1 MITQLRGRL
10 VEKSPTSVVIDC
22 QGVGYLVNISL
33 FTYGQLT
40 DDENIQLYTHLQV
53 REDAHTLYGFST
65 DLERQLFRLLIGI
78 SGIGANT
85 ARTMLSSLSPSEI
98 GQAIQSDQVNVIQSV
113 KGIGAKTAQRVV
125 IELRDKVQAVIA
137 DSGISAVSSN
147 TNREEA
153 LSALVVLGYQT
164 KSCVKILDE
173 LLSMDAEMSDMT
185 AKVALI
191 ITPM

>member
-33 FTYGQLT
+33 YTFGQLA
-40 DDENIQLYTHLQV
+40 DEENIQLFTHLQV
-53 REDAHTLYGFST
+53 REDAHTLYGFTT

-98 GQAIQSDQVNVIQSV
+98 GQAIQGEQVDVIQSV

-125 IELRDKVQAVIA
+125 IELRDKIQAVVA
-137 DSGISAVSSN
+137 DAGIPAVSSN

-164 KSCVKILDE
+164 KSCVKVIDE
-173 LLSMDAEMSDMT
+173 LLSMDAEMS
-185 AKVALI
+185 VERLIRNALNKL
-191 ITPM
+191 

>member
-137 DSGISAVSSN
+137 DSGSSAVSSN

-173 LLSMDAEMSDMT
+173 LLAMDAEMS
-185 AKVALI
+185 VERLIRNALNKL
-191 ITPM
+191 

>member
-33 FTYGQLT
+33 YTFGQLK
-40 DDENIQLYTHLQV
+40 DEENIQLFTHLQV
-53 REDAHTLYGFST
+53 REDAHTLYGFTT

-98 GQAIQSDQVNVIQSV
+98 GQAIQGEQVDVIQSV

-125 IELRDKVQAVIA
+125 IELRDKIQAVVA
-137 DSGISAVSSN
+137 DAVIPAVSSN

-153 LSALVVLGYQT
+153 LSALGVLGYQT
-164 KSCVKILDE
+164 KSCVKVIDE
-173 LLSMDAEMSDMT
+173 LLSIDAEMS
-185 AKVALI
+185 VERLIRNALNKL
-191 ITPM
+191 

>member
-1 MITQLRGRL
+1 MITRLRGRV

-33 FTYGQLT
+33 FTYGQLK

-78 SGIGANT
+78 LGIGANT

-98 GQAIQSDQVNVIQSV
+98 GQAIQNDQVNVIQSV

-125 IELRDKVQAVIA
+125 IELRDKVQSVIA
-137 DSGISAVSSN
+137 DAGIPAVSSN

-173 LLSMDAEMSDMT
+173 LLSMDAEMS
-185 AKVALI
+185 VERLIRNALNKL
-191 ITPM
+191 

>member
-33 FTYGQLT
+33 FTFGQLT
-40 DDENIQLYTHLQV
+40 DEENIQLFTHLQV
-53 REDAHTLYGFST
+53 REDAHTLYGFTT

-98 GQAIQSDQVNVIQSV
+98 GQAIQGEQVDVIQSV

-125 IELRDKVQAVIA
+125 IELRDKIQAVVA
-137 DSGISAVSSN
+137 DAGIPAVSCN

-164 KSCVKILDE
+164 KSCVKVIDE
-173 LLSMDAEMSDMT
+173 LLSMDAEMS
-185 AKVALI
+185 VERLIRNALNKL
-191 ITPM
+191 

>member
-137 DSGISAVSSN
+137 DSGIPAVSSN

-153 LSALVVLGYQT
+153 LSALVVLGYQN

-173 LLSMDAEMSDMT
+173 LLSMDAEMS
-185 AKVALI
+185 VERLIRNALNKL
-191 ITPM
+191 

>member
-22 QGVGYLVNISL
+22 QGIGYLVNISL

-98 GQAIQSDQVNVIQSV
+98 GHPIQSEQVNVIQSV

-137 DSGISAVSSN
+137 DAGIPAVSSN

-173 LLSMDAEMSDMT
+173 LLAMDAEMS
-185 AKVALI
+185 VERLIRNALNKL
-191 ITPM
+191 

>member
-33 FTYGQLT
+33 FTFGQLT
-40 DDENIQLYTHLQV
+40 DEENIQLFTYLQV
-53 REDAHTLYGFST
+53 REDAHTLYGFTT

-98 GQAIQSDQVNVIQSV
+98 GQAIQGEQVDVIQSV

-125 IELRDKVQAVIA
+125 IELRDKIQAVVA
-137 DSGISAVSSN
+137 DAGISAVSSN

-164 KSCVKILDE
+164 KSCVKVIDE
-173 LLSMDAEMSDMT
+173 LLSMDAEMS
-185 AKVALI
+185 VERLIRNALNKL
-191 ITPM
+191 

>member
-22 QGVGYLVNISL
+22 QGIGYLVNISL

-98 GQAIQSDQVNVIQSV
+98 GQAIQSGQVNVIQSV

-137 DSGISAVSSN
+137 DAGIPAVSSN

-173 LLSMDAEMSDMT
+173 LQAMDAEMS
-185 AKVALI
+185 VERLIRNALNKL
-191 ITPM
+191 

>member
-33 FTYGQLT
+33 YTFGQLT
-40 DDENIQLYTHLQV
+40 DEENIQLFTHLQV
-53 REDAHTLYGFST
+53 REDAHTLYGFTT

-98 GQAIQSDQVNVIQSV
+98 SQAIQGEQVDIIQSV

-125 IELRDKVQAVIA
+125 IELRDKIQAVVA
-137 DSGISAVSSN
+137 DAGIPAVSSN
-147 TNREEA
+147 TNKEQA

-164 KSCVKILDE
+164 KHCVKVIDE
-173 LLSMDAEMSDMT
+173 LLSMDAEMS
-185 AKVALI
+185 VERLIRNALNKL
-191 ITPM
+191 

>member
-40 DDENIQLYTHLQV
+40 DDENIQLYTHMQV

-137 DSGISAVSSN
+137 DSGIPAVSSN

-173 LLSMDAEMSDMT
+173 LLSMDAEMS
-185 AKVALI
+185 VERLIRNALNKL
-191 ITPM
+191 

>member
-10 VEKSPTSVVIDC
+10 VEKSPTSLVIDC

-125 IELRDKVQAVIA
+125 IELRDKIQAVIA

-173 LLSMDAEMSDMT
+173 LLSMDAEMS
-185 AKVALI
+185 VERLIRNALNKL
-191 ITPM
+191 

>member
-33 FTYGQLT
+33 FTFGQLM
-40 DDENIQLYTHLQV
+40 DEENIQLFTHLQV
-53 REDAHTLYGFST
+53 REDAHTLYGFTT

-98 GQAIQSDQVNVIQSV
+98 GQAIQGEQVDVIQSV

-125 IELRDKVQAVIA
+125 IELRDKIQAVVA
-137 DSGISAVSSN
+137 DAGIPAVSSN

-164 KSCVKILDE
+164 KSCVKVIDE
-173 LLSMDAEMSDMT
+173 LLSMDAEMS
-185 AKVALI
+185 VERLIRNALNKL
-191 ITPM
+191 

>member
-10 VEKSPTSVVIDC
+10 VENSPTSVVIDC

-137 DSGISAVSSN
+137 DAGIPAVSSN

-173 LLSMDAEMSDMT
+173 LLAMDAEMS
-185 AKVALI
+185 VERLIRNALNKL
-191 ITPM
+191 

>member
-33 FTYGQLT
+33 FTFGQLT
-40 DDENIQLYTHLQV
+40 DEENIQLFTHLQV
-53 REDAHTLYGFST
+53 REDAHTLYGFT
-65 DLERQLFRLLIGI
+65 TVLERQLFRLLIGI

-98 GQAIQSDQVNVIQSV
+98 GQAIQGEQVDVIQSV

-125 IELRDKVQAVIA
+125 IELRDKIQAVVA
-137 DSGISAVSSN
+137 DAGIPAVSSN

-164 KSCVKILDE
+164 KSCVKVIDE
-173 LLSMDAEMSDMT
+173 LLSMDAEMS
-185 AKVALI
+185 VERLIRNALNKL
-191 ITPM
+191 

>member
-33 FTYGQLT
+33 FTFGQLS
-40 DDENIQLYTHLQV
+40 DDENIQLFTHLQV
-53 REDAHTLYGFST
+53 REDAQTLYGFST
-65 DLERQLFRLLIGI
+65 DLERQVFRLLIGI

-85 ARTMLSSLSPSEI
+85 ARTMLSSLSPIEI
-98 GQAIQSDQVNVIQSV
+98 GQAIQGEQVDIIQSV

-125 IELRDKVQAVIA
+125 IELRDKIQGIVA
-137 DSGISAVSSN
+137 DAGIPTSINN
-147 TNREEA
+147 TNKEEA

-164 KSCVKILDE
+164 KACVKVLDE
-173 LLSMDAEMSDMT
+173 LIGVDFDMS
-185 AKVALI
+185 VERLIRNALNKL
-191 ITPM
+191 

>member
-33 FTYGQLT
+33 YTFGQLT
-40 DDENIQLYTHLQV
+40 DEENIQLYTHLQV
-53 REDAHTLYGFST
+53 REDAHTLYGFTT

-98 GQAIQSDQVNVIQSV
+98 GKAIQGEQVDIIQSV

-125 IELRDKVQAVIA
+125 IELRDKIQAIVA
-137 DSGISAVSSN
+137 DAGIPAVSSN
-147 TNREEA
+147 TNRDEA

-164 KSCVKILDE
+164 KSCVRVIDE
-173 LLSMDAEMSDMT
+173 LLSMDAEMS
-185 AKVALI
+185 VERLIRNALNKL
-191 ITPM
+191 

>member
-33 FTYGQLT
+33 FTFGQLS
-40 DDENIQLYTHLQV
+40 DDENIQLFTHLQV
-53 REDAHTLYGFST
+53 REDAQTLYGFST
-65 DLERQLFRLLIGI
+65 DLERQVFRLLIGI

-85 ARTMLSSLSPSEI
+85 ARTMLSSLSPIEI
-98 GQAIQSDQVNVIQSV
+98 GQAIQGEQVDIIQSV

-125 IELRDKVQAVIA
+125 IELRDKIQGIVA
-137 DSGISAVSSN
+137 DAGIPTSINN
-147 TNREEA
+147 TNKEEA

-164 KSCVKILDE
+164 KACVKVLDE
-173 LLSMDAEMSDMT
+173 LIGVDSGMS
-185 AKVALI
+185 VERLIRNALNKQ
-191 ITPM
+191 

>member
-33 FTYGQLT
+33 FTFGQLT
-40 DDENIQLYTHLQV
+40 DEENIQLFTHLQV
-53 REDAHTLYGFST
+53 REDAHTLYGFTT

-85 ARTMLSSLSPSEI
+85 ARTMLSSLIPSEI
-98 GQAIQSDQVNVIQSV
+98 GQAIQGEQVDVIQSV

-125 IELRDKVQAVIA
+125 IELRDKIQAVVA
-137 DSGISAVSSN
+137 DAGIPAVSSN

-164 KSCVKILDE
+164 KSCVKVIDE
-173 LLSMDAEMSDMT
+173 LLSMDAEMS
-185 AKVALI
+185 VERLIRNALNKL
-191 ITPM
+191 

>member
-33 FTYGQLT
+33 FTFGQLT
-40 DDENIQLYTHLQV
+40 DEENIQLFTHLQV
-53 REDAHTLYGFST
+53 REDAHTLYGFTT

-98 GQAIQSDQVNVIQSV
+98 GQAIQGEQVDVVQSV

-125 IELRDKVQAVIA
+125 IELRDKIQAVVA
-137 DSGISAVSSN
+137 DAGIPAVSSN

-164 KSCVKILDE
+164 KSCVKVIDE
-173 LLSMDAEMSDMT
+173 LLSMDAEMS
-185 AKVALI
+185 VERLIRNALNKL
-191 ITPM
+191 

>member
-10 VEKSPTSVVIDC
+10 VEKSPTSLVIDC

-137 DSGISAVSSN
+137 DAGIPAVSSN

-153 LSALVVLGYQT
+153 LSALGVLGYQT

-173 LLSMDAEMSDMT
+173 LLAMDAEMS
-185 AKVALI
+185 VERLIRNALNKL
-191 ITPM
+191 

>member
-173 LLSMDAEMSDMT
+173 LQAMDAEMS
-185 AKVALI
+185 VERLIRNALNKL
-191 ITPM
+191 

>member
-40 DDENIQLYTHLQV
+40 DDENIQLYTYLQV

-98 GQAIQSDQVNVIQSV
+98 GQAIQSEQANVIQSV

-137 DSGISAVSSN
+137 DAGIPAVSSN

-173 LLSMDAEMSDMT
+173 LLAMDAEMS
-185 AKVALI
+185 VERLIRNALNKL
-191 ITPM
+191 

>member
-33 FTYGQLT
+33 FTFGQLT
-40 DDENIQLYTHLQV
+40 DEENIQLFTHLQV
-53 REDAHTLYGFST
+53 REDAHSLYGFTT

-98 GQAIQSDQVNVIQSV
+98 GQAIQGEQVDVIQSV

-125 IELRDKVQAVIA
+125 IELRDKIQAVVA
-137 DSGISAVSSN
+137 DAGIPAVSSN

-164 KSCVKILDE
+164 KSCVKVIDE
-173 LLSMDAEMSDMT
+173 LLSMDAEMS
-185 AKVALI
+185 VERLIRNALNKL
-191 ITPM
+191 

>member
-125 IELRDKVQAVIA
+125 IELRDKVQAVIT
-137 DSGISAVSSN
+137 DSGIPAVSSN

-153 LSALVVLGYQT
+153 LSALVVLGYQN

-173 LLSMDAEMSDMT
+173 LLSMDAEMS
-185 AKVALI
+185 VERLIRNALNKL
-191 ITPM
+191 

>member
-33 FTYGQLT
+33 FTYGQLK

-153 LSALVVLGYQT
+153 LSALVVLGYQK
-164 KSCVKILDE
+164 KSCVKVIDE
-173 LLSMDAEMSDMT
+173 LLSMDAEMS
-185 AKVALI
+185 VERLIRNALNKL
-191 ITPM
+191 

>member
-33 FTYGQLT
+33 FTFGQLT
-40 DDENIQLYTHLQV
+40 DEENIQLFTHLQV
-53 REDAHTLYGFST
+53 REDAHTLYGFTT
-65 DLERQLFRLLIGI
+65 DLERHLFRLLIGI

-98 GQAIQSDQVNVIQSV
+98 GQAIQGEQVNIIQSV

-125 IELRDKVQAVIA
+125 IELRDKIQAVVA
-137 DSGISAVSSN
+137 DAGIPAVSSN

-173 LLSMDAEMSDMT
+173 LLAMDAEMS
-185 AKVALI
+185 VERLIRNALNKL
-191 ITPM
+191 

>member
-33 FTYGQLT
+33 YTFGQLK
-40 DDENIQLYTHLQV
+40 DEENIQLFTHLQV
-53 REDAHTLYGFST
+53 REDAHALYGFAT
-65 DLERQLFRLLIGI
+65 ELERQLFRLLIGI

-85 ARTMLSSLSPSEI
+85 ARTMLSSLSPVEI
-98 GQAIQSDQVNVIQSV
+98 GQAIQSEQVDIIQSV

-125 IELRDKVQAVIA
+125 IELRDKIQAVVA
-137 DSGISAVSSN
+137 DAGIPTLSSN

-164 KSCVKILDE
+164 KSCVKVIDE
-173 LLSMDAEMSDMT
+173 LLSVDAEMS
-185 AKVALI
+185 VERLIRNALNKL
-191 ITPM
+191 

>member
-10 VEKSPTSVVIDC
+10 VEKSPTSLVIDC

-65 DLERQLFRLLIGI
+65 DLERQLFRLLFGI

-173 LLSMDAEMSDMT
+173 LLSMDSEMS
-185 AKVALI
+185 VERLIRNALNKL
-191 ITPM
+191 

>member
-65 DLERQLFRLLIGI
+65 NLERQLFRLLIGI

-137 DSGISAVSSN
+137 DAGIPAVSSN

-173 LLSMDAEMSDMT
+173 LLAMDAEMS
-185 AKVALI
+185 VERLIRNALNKL
-191 ITPM
+191 

>member
-33 FTYGQLT
+33 YTFGQLT
-40 DDENIQLYTHLQV
+40 DEENIQLYTHLQV
-53 REDAHTLYGFST
+53 REDAHTLYGFTT

-98 GQAIQSDQVNVIQSV
+98 GQAIQGEQVDIIQSV

-125 IELRDKVQAVIA
+125 IELRDKIQAIVA
-137 DSGISAVSSN
+137 DAGIPGVSSN
-147 TNREEA
+147 TNRDEA

-164 KSCVKILDE
+164 KSCVKVIDE
-173 LLSMDAEMSDMT
+173 LLSMDAEMS
-185 AKVALI
+185 VELLIRNALNKL
-191 ITPM
+191 

>member
-33 FTYGQLT
+33 FTFGQLT
-40 DDENIQLYTHLQV
+40 DEENIQLFTHLQV
-53 REDAHTLYGFST
+53 REDAHTLYGFTT
-65 DLERQLFRLLIGI
+65 DLERQLFCLLIGI

-98 GQAIQSDQVNVIQSV
+98 GQAIQGEQVDVIQSV
-113 KGIGAKTAQRVV
+113 KGIGAKTAQRVI
-125 IELRDKVQAVIA
+125 IELRDKIQAVVA
-137 DSGISAVSSN
+137 DAEIPAVSSN

-153 LSALVVLGYQT
+153 LSALVVLGYQK
-164 KSCVKILDE
+164 KSCVKVIDE
-173 LLSMDAEMSDMT
+173 LLSMDAEMS
-185 AKVALI
+185 VERLIRNALNKL
-191 ITPM
+191 

>member
-33 FTYGQLT
+33 FTFGQLR
-40 DDENIQLYTHLQV
+40 DEENIQLFTHLQV
-53 REDAHTLYGFST
+53 REDAHTLYGFTT
-65 DLERQLFRLLIGI
+65 DLGRQLFRLLIGI

-98 GQAIQSDQVNVIQSV
+98 GQAIQGEQVDVIQSV
-113 KGIGAKTAQRVV
+113 KGIGAKTAQRVI
-125 IELRDKVQAVIA
+125 IELRNKIQAVVVDAEIP
-137 DSGISAVSSN
+137 AVSSN

-153 LSALVVLGYQT
+153 LSALVVLGYQI
-164 KSCVKILDE
+164 KSCVKVIDE
-173 LLSMDAEMSDMT
+173 LLSMDAEMS
-185 AKVALI
+185 VERLIRNALNKL
-191 ITPM
+191 

>member
-98 GQAIQSDQVNVIQSV
+98 GLAIQSDQVNVIQSV

-137 DSGISAVSSN
+137 DAGIPAVSSN

-173 LLSMDAEMSDMT
+173 LQAMDAEMS
-185 AKVALI
+185 VERLIRNALNKL
-191 ITPM
+191 